1 MADFVAVLKNAID
14 GLGDDSPAMRARVY
28 QRARATLA
36 ARLATVG
43 PTPVAVAER
52 QTRVLEDAI
61 AEVESSYSDQADSD
75 PIADLADVFAHP
87 HQSREAAPVYTET
100 TEDPYPTLQ
109 TEDNAEAPQEST
121 DGPQE
126 STALMN
132 VASAGRTSVSQDLL
146 PLAAPV
152 DAQQPHEPITIEG
165 PDFQIQADA
174 TASFGDKA
182 FEMPAS
188 NEAAAESGEM
198 HLSVLVLES
207 AYQLGWSSS
216 SVCGLCHRWALCID
230 QTHCWNR
237 TSSS

>member
-14 GLGDDSPAMRARVY
+14 GLGDDSRAMREKVY

-61 AEVESSYSDQADSD
+61 AEVESSYFDQVDDD
-75 PIADLADVFAHP
+75 PIADLAYVFPDP
-87 HQSREAAPVYTET
+87 HQSREATPVYAET
-100 TEDPYPTLQ
+100 TERRDLARE
-109 TEDNAEAPQEST
+109 TEDNPEAAEDT
-121 DGPQE
+121 
-126 STALMN
+126 TALIN
-132 VASAGRTSVSQDLL
+132 VTPVGRTSASQDISLL
-146 PLAAPV
+146 DPPAG
-152 DAQQPHEPITIEG
+152 AQQPHEPIG
-165 PDFQIQADA
+165 GDFQIKSDA
-174 TASFGDKA
+174 TASFGDKT

-188 NEAAAESGEM
+188 KEEAAESGEM
-198 HLSVLVLES
+198 RLSMLALES
-207 AYQLGWSSS
+207 AYQLGWTSS

-237 TSSS
+237 TQS

>member
-14 GLGDDSPAMRARVY
+14 GLGDDSPAMREKVY

-61 AEVESSYSDQADSD
+61 AEVERSYPDQVDDD
-75 PIADLADVFAHP
+75 PFADLANVFP
-87 HQSREAAPVYTET
+87 QTHQSRQATPVHTDATERLGLT
-100 TEDPYPTLQ
+100 RE
-109 TEDNAEAPQEST
+109 TEDNPEETQDT
-121 DGPQE
+121 
-126 STALMN
+126 TALIN
-132 VASAGRTSVSQDLL
+132 VTSVGRTSASQDISLL
-146 PLAAPV
+146 DPSAG
-152 DAQQPHEPITIEG
+152 AQQPHESIG
-165 PDFQIQADA
+165 PDFQVQADA

-216 SVCGLCHRWALCID
+216 SACGLCHRWALCID

>member
-14 GLGDDSPAMRARVY
+14 GLGDDSPAMREKVY

-36 ARLATVG
+36 ARLASVG
-43 PTPVAVAER
+43 PPPAAVAER
-52 QTRVLEDAI
+52 QRRVLEDAI
-61 AEVESSYSDQADSD
+61 AEVENSYADQVDGD
-75 PIADLADVFAHP
+75 PIADLANVFAQP
-87 HQSREAAPVYTET
+87 HQSREATPAYKET
-100 TEDPYPTLQ
+100 TERPGLTLQ
-109 TEDNAEAPQEST
+109 TEVSAEAPQES
-121 DGPQE
+121 P
-126 STALMN
+126 ALMN
-132 VASAGRTSVSQDLL
+132 ATSAGRTTMSQDLL
-146 PLAAPV
+146 PPTLPA

-165 PDFQIQADA
+165 PDFQIQADV
-174 TASFGDKA
+174 TASLGAKA

-188 NEAAAESGEM
+188 KEEAVESGEM

-237 TSSS
+237 TSPS